1 MARRRR
7 EALSPVDT
15 AWLRMEDRD
24 NLMMITGV
32 MMFDQPLDYGRVRAV
47 LEQRL
52 LRWDRFRSKIVE
64 PKFGVG
70 GMYWEVDP
78 KFNIDDHLRR
88 FKLPPPG
95 DKEMLERLVS
105 HLMSTPLDFSRSPW
119 EYHLVEGYGEG
130 SALIGRLH
138 HSMADGIALIGVLL
152 AMTDAE
158 PDAPWVDDRPRRRQR
173 KPANPLASFIRPVT
187 DFVDGTRK
195 MTESIVHEGV
205 ELISHPDNAIR
216 AAEMGLN
223 SAVTLGRLLSL
234 PPDPPTS
241 LKGPLG
247 PIKHAAWSEPIPLE
261 DVKTIGRAMGGTVN
275 DVLLTAVAGA
285 LRRYL
290 LSQGENI
297 EGKSIRA
304 VVPVNLRPPDAPL
317 TLGNRFGLVFL
328 DMPIGTDKP
337 LERLYRLKARMDE
350 IKSSP
355 EAIVVFG
362 VLNAVGMATQEIE
375 NMALE
380 IFGAKGTGVMTNVPG
395 PRQTIYLAGRPIRN
409 IMFWVPQSGR
419 LGLGVSI
426 LSYAGDVVVGV
437 ATDAGLVPHPEAI
450 VADFQTE
457 LRFLLEMASQFST
470 RAGQSQR
477 PAVPPQEAHPTEITD
492 AEAAEPSG
500 TPHPTPRSRR
510 RKSAKTPPSESG
522 AADQV
527 TAQAAAHSYRH
538 EAFGGS
544 QPTNGST
551 AHCHALTKSGAPCRN
566 KPLPG
571 STYCRIHQPD

>member
-7 EALSPVDT
+7 EALSSVDT

-32 MMFDQPLDYGRVRAV
+32 MMFDQPLDYGRVKAT
-47 LEQRL
+47 LEERL

-64 PKFGVG
+64 PRLGSP
-70 GMYWEVDP
+70 YWEVDP
-78 KFNIDDHLRR
+78 NFDINDHLRR

-105 HLMSTPLDFSRSPW
+105 HLMSTPLDLTRSPW

-130 SALIGRLH
+130 SALIGRIH

-152 AMTDAE
+152 GMTDNE
-158 PDAPWVDDRPRRRQR
+158 PDAAWVDDRPRRRRR
-173 KPANPLASFIRPVT
+173 KPGNPLLALLRPVT
-187 DFVDGTRK
+187 DLVDGTRK
-195 MTESIVHEGV
+195 VTESVVNEGV
-205 ELISHPDNAIR
+205 DLISHADHAR
-216 AAEMGLN
+216 KAAEIGFD
-223 SAVTLGRLLSL
+223 SALTLGRLLSL
-234 PPDPPTS
+234 LPDPPTS
-241 LKGPLG
+241 LKGKLG
-247 PIKHAAWSEPIPLE
+247 PDKHAAWSEPIPLE

-275 DVLLTAVAGA
+275 DVLLTAVTGA

-290 LSQGENI
+290 ISQGEDI
-297 EGKSIRA
+297 EDKTIRA
-304 VVPVNLRPPDAPL
+304 VVPVNLRSPDAPL

-328 DMPIGTDKP
+328 DLPIGTDKP
-337 LERLYRLKARMDE
+337 LERLYRIKARMDE

-355 EAIVVFG
+355 EAVVVFG
-362 VLNAVGMATQEIE
+362 ILNAVGMTSQDVQSMVIE
-375 NMALE
+375 M
-380 IFGAKGTGVMTNVPG
+380 FGAKGTGVMTNVPG
-395 PRQTIYLAGRPIRN
+395 PRQTIYLAGRPVRN

-450 VADFQTE
+450 VSDFQVE
-457 LRFLLEMASQFST
+457 LRFLLDMASTFSA
-470 RAGQSQR
+470 RAAASQR
-477 PAVPPQEAHPTEITD
+477 ESAEAQESHPTEITD
-492 AEAAEPSG
+492 AEATDPSG
-500 TPHPTPRSRR
+500 TPHPAPRSRR
-510 RKSAKTPPSESG
+510 KKSSKAPPPATDTAS
-522 AADQV
+522 QV
-527 TAQAAAHSYRH
+527 TAQAAAYSYPH

-551 AHCHALTKSGAPCRN
+551 AHCHALTKAGAQCRN

-571 STYCRIHQPD
+571 STYCRIHQPE

>member
-7 EALSPVDT
+7 EPLSSVDT

-32 MMFDQPLDYGRVRAV
+32 MMFDQPLDYGRVRAMM
-47 LEQRL
+47 EERL
-52 LRWDRFRSKIVE
+52 LRWDRFRSRVVE
-64 PKFGVG
+64 PRFGSP
-70 GMYWEVDP
+70 YWEVDP
-78 KFNIDDHLRR
+78 DFDIDNHLRR

-105 HLMSTPLDFSRSPW
+105 HLMSTPLDLTRSPW
-119 EYHLVEGYGEG
+119 EYHLVEGYGQG
-130 SALIGRLH
+130 SALIGRIH

-152 AMTDAE
+152 GMTDAD
-158 PDAPWVDDRPRRRQR
+158 PDAAWVDDRPQRRRR
-173 KPANPLASFIRPVT
+173 KPRNPLFSFIRPVT

-195 MTESIVHEGV
+195 MTEGVVSEGV
-205 ELISHPDNAIR
+205 DLISHPDHAR
-216 AAEMGLN
+216 KAAEIGLD
-223 SAVTLGRLLSL
+223 SAVTLGRLLTL

-241 LKGPLG
+241 LKGALG
-247 PIKHAAWSEPIPLE
+247 PDKRAAWSAPIPLE

-275 DVLLTAVAGA
+275 DVLLTALTGA

-290 LSQGENI
+290 TEQGEDI

-328 DMPIGTDKP
+328 DLPIGADKP

-355 EAIVVFG
+355 EAVVVFG
-362 VLNAVGMATQEIE
+362 ILNAVGMTSQEVQGMVIE
-375 NMALE
+375 L
-380 IFGAKGTGVMTNVPG
+380 FGAKGTAVMTNVPG
-395 PRQTIYLAGRPIRN
+395 PRQTIYLAGRAVRD

-450 VADFQTE
+450 VSDFQVE
-457 LRFLLEMASQFST
+457 LRFLLDMAATFSS
-470 RAGQSQR
+470 RAAESQR
-477 PAVPPQEAHPTEITD
+477 PSEPPQEAHPTEITD
-492 AEAAEPSG
+492 AEAAAPSG
-500 TPHPTPRSRR
+500 TPHPAPRSRR
-510 RKSAKTPPSESG
+510 RKSAKAAPP
-522 AADQV
+522 ATDTADQV
-527 TAQAAAHSYRH
+527 TAHAATYSYAH

-551 AHCHALTKSGAPCRN
+551 AHCHALTKAGQPCRN

>member
-7 EALSPVDT
+7 EPLSSVDT

-32 MMFDQPLDYGRVRAV
+32 MMFDQPLDYGRVKAT
-47 LEQRL
+47 LEERL

-64 PKFGVG
+64 PKFGSP
-70 GMYWEVDP
+70 YWEVDP
-78 KFNIDDHLRR
+78 TFDIDNHLRR

-105 HLMSTPLDFSRSPW
+105 HLMSMPLDLTRSPW
-119 EYHLVEGYGEG
+119 EYHLVEGYGQG
-130 SALIGRLH
+130 SALIGRIH

-152 AMTDAE
+152 GMTDSE
-158 PDAPWVDDRPRRRQR
+158 PDAAWVDDRPQRRRR
-173 KPANPLASFIRPVT
+173 KPGNPLLSLMRPVT
-187 DFVDGTRK
+187 DLVDGTRK
-195 MTESIVHEGV
+195 VTESVVNEGV
-205 ELISHPDNAIR
+205 DLISHPDHAR
-216 AAEMGLN
+216 KAAEVGLDG
-223 SAVTLGRLLSL
+223 AVTLARLVALH
-234 PPDPPTS
+234 PDPPTS

-247 PIKHAAWSEPIPLE
+247 PDKHAAWSDPIPLD

-290 LSQGENI
+290 LSQGDDI

-328 DMPIGTDKP
+328 DLPIGTDKP
-337 LERLYRLKARMDE
+337 LERLYRIKARMDE
-350 IKSSP
+350 IKTSP
-355 EAIVVFG
+355 EAVVVFG
-362 VLNAVGMATQEIE
+362 LLNAVGMTSQEVQGMVIE
-375 NMALE
+375 M
-380 IFGAKGTGVMTNVPG
+380 FGAKGTGVMTNVPG
-395 PRQTIYLAGRPIRN
+395 PRQTIYLAGRAVKD

-450 VADFQTE
+450 VSDFQVE
-457 LRFLLEMASQFST
+457 LRFLLDMASTFSA
-470 RAGQSQR
+470 RAAEVQR
-477 PAVPPQEAHPTEITD
+477 AAAPAEEAHPTEITD
-492 AEAAEPSG
+492 EEAAQPSG

-510 RKSAKTPPSESG
+510 RKSAKAAPPPDTETAG
-522 AADQV
+522 QV
-527 TAQAAAHSYRH
+527 TAQAAAYSYPY
-538 EAFGGS
+538 ETFGGS

-551 AHCHALTKSGAPCRN
+551 AHCHALTKAGHPCRN
-566 KPLPG
+566 KPLAG
-571 STYCRIHQPD
+571 SVYCRIHQPE